1 MLSLHRLAKTE
12 QNSFV
17 EMDSQWSTLMG
28 VDSSTCLIISY
39 SPDAPAHE
47 AYHFHEE
54 GGIPVVAA
62 FHFLLWK
69 EKVYITPHL
78 WRLDYIAP
86 NLWNYLYHPLNF
98 AKRVK
103 LPPTA
108 VSKNHS
114 KSHKI
119 HKMENQIVLDFKWVD
134 LPNEHIKW
142 NALVQFFVYSFRSMF
157 FFVVV

>member
-62 FHFLLWK
+62 FHFLLWNM
-69 EKVYITPHL
+69 VWILVVHTLTHGTNSSLRSY
-78 WRLDYIAP
+78 
-86 NLWNYLYHPLNF
+86 NLLF
-98 AKRVK
+98 IGRG
-103 LPPTA
+103 
-108 VSKNHS
+108 
-114 KSHKI
+114 
-119 HKMENQIVLDFKWVD
+119 VD
-134 LPNEHIKW
+134 LRDFTLLEITE
-142 NALVQFFVYSFRSMF
+142 LEESDF
-157 FFVVV
+157 